1 MYHPAS
7 LYYSSVPSC
16 IDNNCIDFGIYGI
29 EQNDCCIDLNCI
41 EPSLIPEEQQ
51 AYTYAIATYY
61 NNNNNSNNNNGITT
75 SNSIN
80 DTITDNTEPVTS
92 RTTRR
97 VIRKKRAKKDPNE
110 PQKPVSAYALFFRDT
125 QAVIKGRSPNA
136 SFGEISKIVAS
147 MWDSLDCHAKNNE
160 TIQSVSVPEKRGH
173 VSTETMN
180 TASSS
185 SLKQEA
191 STTVG
196 EMTLANLIARPPS
209 TNFSS
214 LYLHQ
219 RTVSDVNKH
228 QTLLLHQQHSNS
240 GFDSVPLIIELIGIV
255 TTVITCLLMHFIMKE
270 SYEDIDR
277 PTTHHLIHHK
287 YYSKQLNQLL
297 NEQDRRKKRVRDDL
311 F

>member
-51 AYTYAIATYY
+51 AYTYATATY
-61 NNNNNSNNNNGITT
+61 NNDNGITT

-80 DTITDNTEPVTS
+80 ETITDNSEQVTS
-92 RTTRR
+92 RTSRR
-97 VIRKKRAKKDPNE
+97 VIRKKRSKKDPNE

-147 MWDSLDCHAKNNE
+147 MWDSLDCHAKNLYKQRTEMAKKDYLKKLAAYRAQQISRNE
-160 TIQSVSVPEKRGH
+160 TIQSVSIPEKGGQ

-180 TASSS
+180 IASSS
-185 SLKQEA
+185 SLKQET
-191 STTVG
+191 STTIG

-219 RTVSDVNKH
+219 R
-228 QTLLLHQQHSNS
+228 
-240 GFDSVPLIIELIGIV
+240 
-255 TTVITCLLMHFIMKE
+255 
-270 SYEDIDR
+270 
-277 PTTHHLIHHK
+277 
-287 YYSKQLNQLL
+287 
-297 NEQDRRKKRVRDDL
+297 
-311 F
+311 